1 MEEFYSCWLLIVALV
16 VDLLLV
22 VDVYSDECGN
32 LGVVEERWAVLVWDG
47 LCSLIRGEVR
57 IQVSWLRL

>member
-32 LGVVEERWAVLVWDG
+32 LGVVEERWAVLV
-47 LCSLIRGEVR
+47 
-57 IQVSWLRL
+57 